1 MILSHSNA
9 PPSRGGVPFF
19 QLRQQPGTAWPPI
32 PAPEVAQVWAAY
44 EELGRTQW
52 LSARK
57 IEEMQL
63 TQLRVLLSHCYAQ
76 VPYYRRIM
84 TEAGLSDRPIE
95 SLEEL
100 RRLPLLTR
108 TLFQRNFL
116 DIRAKSLPP
125 GMVETWDGYTSGTN
139 GVPIHVHKTD
149 RDGLWWNAFFLR
161 DLEWSGMDPRGRL
174 AAIRLLTTDEK
185 KLPRALEGGVGP
197 YWSKVCGALLE
208 SGPSYA
214 MDIRQDPRR
223 QLEWLLQV
231 QPEYLISL
239 SSNLDHLA
247 GLLEESGRRLSHLRA
262 IQNVGETLTP
272 AARSKI
278 ESVFGVPVHDLYST
292 TEAGYMS
299 SPCPSGAGF
308 HVHAENILAEVLDSE
323 DRPCLPGQTG
333 RLVFTSLHSFLCP
346 FIRYDILDEVTLADG
361 PCPCGRGLPLWTAVE
376 GRRHP
381 LFHLPDGGRKSS
393 QGITLRIRQV
403 GGAHQFQIIQ
413 KAADLVHLRVVPSRA
428 WNPATADR
436 MMRVVKDELGPSVRV
451 DVEELEELER
461 PGGGKL
467 RIVINELEEQA
478 EGKTGNGE

>member
-1 MILSHSNA
+1 M
-9 PPSRGGVPFF
+9 
-19 QLRQQPGTAWPPI
+19 
-32 PAPEVAQVWAAY
+32 WAAY

-52 LSARK
+52 LSPGE
-57 IEEMQL
+57 IEERQL
-63 TQLRVLLSHCYAQ
+63 SQLRTLLAHCYAQ

-84 TEAGLSDRPIE
+84 DDADLSDRPIE
-95 SLEEL
+95 SLADF

-108 TLFQRNFL
+108 TLFKDNFL
-116 DIRAKSLPP
+116 DLKAKSLPP

-139 GVPIHVHKTD
+139 GVPIHVRKTD

-161 DLEWSGMDPRGRL
+161 DLEWSGMDPSGRL
-174 AAIRLLTTDEK
+174 AAIRLLTTDK
-185 KLPRALEGGVGP
+185 AKLPRAMEGGVSP
-197 YWSKVCGALLE
+197 YWSKVCGSLLE

-223 QLEWLLQV
+223 QLEWLRQV

-239 SSNLDHLA
+239 ASNLEYLA
-247 GLLEESGRRLSHLRA
+247 GMIEESGQRLTRLKA
-262 IQNVGETLTP
+262 IQNVGESLTAP
-272 AARSKI
+272 ARSRI

-292 TEAGYMS
+292 TEGGYMS

-323 DRPCLPGQTG
+323 DRPCQPGQTG

-346 FIRYDILDEVTLADG
+346 FIRYDILDEVTLGVG

-393 QGITLRIRQV
+393 MGITLRIRQV
-403 GGAHQFQIIQ
+403 GGVHQFQIIQ
-413 KAADLVHLRVVPSRA
+413 KAPDLVHLRVVPSQA
-428 WNPATADR
+428 WNPLNAER
-436 MMRVVKDELGPSVRV
+436 MQRVVREELGPSVRV
-451 DVEELEELER
+451 EVEQCKWLER

-467 RIVINELEEQA
+467 RIVINEIEELA
-478 EGKTGNGE
+478 EGGSKSGK